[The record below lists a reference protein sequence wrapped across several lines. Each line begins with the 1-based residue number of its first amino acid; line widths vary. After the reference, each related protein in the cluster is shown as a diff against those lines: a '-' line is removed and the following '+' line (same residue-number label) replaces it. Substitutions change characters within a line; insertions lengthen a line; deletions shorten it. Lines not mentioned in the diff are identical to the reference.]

1 MIFLRLPIFVISM
14 LLLFTAPALAQDEP
28 VFRNF
33 IWGVG
38 KEDVR
43 AFETARWYKEEG
55 SSTFYVEKP
64 DRFRRTIR
72 YDFRNGK
79 LWRAYYGYNDL
90 HFSNTQKVFDEGVK
104 EQLRLTKIYGKPAK
118 EEILW
123 IRTRYRKPQRL
134 EAALRGGDIR
144 IRTTWELPDTKV
156 VMELYHDG
164 SFFQLHYTAEETT
177 ASDTDRSRNILDLP
191 LGDERQP

>member
-1 MIFLRLPIFVISM
+1 MIFLRLPVLATLM
-14 LLLFTAPALAQDEP
+14 LLVFSAPALAQDKP

-33 IWGVG
+33 IWGIG
-38 KEDVR
+38 KDDVR
-43 AFETARWYKEEG
+43 AFETAKWYKDEG
-55 SSTFYVEKP
+55 NSSFYVIKP
-64 DRFRRTIR
+64 DQFRRTIR

-90 HFSNTQKVFDEGVK
+90 HFSNTQKVYDEGVK
-104 EQLRLTKIYGKPAK
+104 EQLRLIEMYGEPAK
-118 EEILW
+118 EEIVW

-134 EAALRGGDIR
+134 DAAFRSGDIR

-164 SFFQLHYTAEETT
+164 MFFQLHYTVEETT
-177 ASDTDRSRNILDLP
+177 APDVDSNRNILNLP
-191 LGDERQP
+191 LGNNPQP